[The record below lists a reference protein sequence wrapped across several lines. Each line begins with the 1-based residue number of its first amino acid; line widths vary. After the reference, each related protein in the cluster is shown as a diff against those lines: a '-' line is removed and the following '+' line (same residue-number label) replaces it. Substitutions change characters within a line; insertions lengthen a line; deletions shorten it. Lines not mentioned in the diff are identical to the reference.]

1 MDSLKALIGKLQEWT
16 KDPVKLAFG
25 LIVLFFISIIYSIIK
40 MITLRSNLIYKGGMT
55 SVALEGGVLAGFFI
69 AIGITFIIGIAAI
82 YVNQKVKKE
91 MVVFIEKKE
100 EQKSSDEN
108 KSSDEGYFDFKSFQ
122 EAISKPGTVQ
132 EKQQQGL
139 NLICKYLEAGQGAF
153 YEWDGSEA
161 KFTKGFAFVPEFEI
175 TPYKLGEGLVGQAAT
190 GRSIYL
196 DELPED
202 YVNTIESGLGMAKP
216 KSLLLLPLLKDS
228 NVKGVI
234 EVATFKLLSP
244 NVRKNAQEAAKILA
258 DNC

>member
-1 MDSLKALIGKLQEWT
+1 MDSLKALISKIQEWT

-25 LIVLFFISIIYSIIK
+25 LIILYFLSIIYSIVK
-40 MITLRSNLIYKGGMT
+40 MVTLKSDLIYKGGMT
-55 SVALEGGVLAGFFI
+55 SVDMEGGVLFGFFI
-69 AIGITFIIGIAAI
+69 AIGITFIIGISAI
-82 YVNQKVKKE
+82 YINQKVKKE
-91 MVVFIEKKE
+91 IVVLVEKKD

-108 KSSDEGYFDFKSFQ
+108 KSTDEGYFDFKSFQ
-122 EAISKPGTVQ
+122 DAISKLSSVQ

-153 YEWDGSEA
+153 YSWDGSDA
-161 KFTKGFAFVPEFEI
+161 KFSHGFAFAPELEI
-175 TPYKLGEGLVGQAAT
+175 PPYKLGEGLVGQAAT
-190 GRSIYL
+190 GKSIYL

-216 KSLLLLPLLKDS
+216 KSLFLLPLLKENS
-228 NVKGVI
+228 VKGVI
-234 EVATFKLLSP
+234 EVATFKLLSE